1 MVAIGG
7 SRNGDWLRLIA
18 QTTSISHATY
28 QCVPANLTALRE
40 RPANRPY
47 RSGRSPAW
55 IKVKNPD
62 APQDTLD
69 FICARLRSRI
79 GTQFIYKF
87 GERGHH

>member
-1 MVAIGG
+1 MRDA
-7 SRNGDWLRLIA
+7 
-18 QTTSISHATY
+18 
-28 QCVPANLTALRE
+28 ALRFHC
-40 RPANRPY
+40 RFALGSFD
-47 RSGRSPAW
+47 RSAARESALSTGRSPAW